1 MSIEQLEGGLTR
13 HSRKCPICE
22 ASCGVLVTVDPA
34 QRRVVD
40 IRGNENDPL
49 SRGFVCPK
57 SQGMKVLRDDRD
69 VLTRPLL
76 RRGRDFEEIS
86 WEAAF
91 EMAGE
96 RFREI
101 AKKHGAD
108 ANALYV
114 GNPLAHNPA
123 ALLYTLSTAMALG
136 TRSLFSSTSVDH
148 MPKVLSTGLLFGD
161 QSLIPVPDVE
171 RTDYLLILGAN
182 PVVSGGS
189 LMTAPG
195 FGRRIEEIRERG
207 GQVVVVDPR
216 RTETAAFASRHVPI
230 RPGTDPYFLL
240 GLLRVIFDEELQRFG
255 RLEAHMN
262 GAEEV
267 AALARSFS
275 LADLASASGIEEGV
289 IVELARGFAGA
300 PSAACYG
307 RTGSSQQPF
316 GSVTSW
322 LIDVVNAVT
331 GNLDRPGGAMIPM
344 GVTPSIFLNE
354 RYVDGVG
361 PQHRYFSRVR
371 GLPECAGQLPVVTMA
386 EEMLTPGP
394 GQIRGLLTICANPV
408 ITAPNGPKLSEAL
421 ASLEFMVSCDIYLG
435 ETSRHADLILPG
447 SGHLERSDWPI
458 FTSTLQVRHVAKW
471 VDKVFEPPAGTRT
484 DGEIMLG
491 LAASIAG
498 IAPQAMDDA
507 LANHFM
513 TGAQAAGG
521 LRGKSI
527 DEAAALLENQQGSDR
542 IYEILLRTHHFGDKF
557 GAVPD
562 GLTFAKVK
570 AADDGLDMGPL
581 FERLPQALGTPS
593 GKIELAPAL
602 LMNEAPRLREAL
614 AGYRDPTSMIMIG
627 RRQLHSINSWMH
639 NIRAFNR
646 GPDKCVA
653 LLHPGDASR
662 LHVKTGDRIEISR
675 RGKSIVVPVT
685 VSDEIMPGVVSLPHG
700 WGHDQSDTRLSY
712 ASTRPGVNSNVVA
725 SEFDSD
731 VPSGNAVLTGFT
743 VNVVRVAEPASM
755 PALTTA

>member
-1 MSIEQLEGGLTR
+1 MSIEHLEGGLTR
-13 HSRKCPICE
+13 HARKCPICE
-22 ASCGVLVTVDPA
+22 ASCGVLVTVDTA
-34 QRRVVD
+34 QRKVID
-40 IRGNENDPL
+40 IRGDESDPL

-57 SQGMKVLRDDRD
+57 SQGMKLLRDDRD

-76 RRGRDFEEIS
+76 RRGKDFEEIS
-86 WEAAF
+86 WDAAYL
-91 EMAGE
+91 MAGE

-114 GNPLAHNPA
+114 GNPLAHNPGG
-123 ALLYTLSTAMALG
+123 LLYTLSCAMALG
-136 TRSLFSSTSVDH
+136 SRSLFSSTSVDH

-161 QSLIPVPDVE
+161 QSLIPVPDLD

-182 PVVSGGS
+182 PAISGGS

-195 FGRRIEEIRERG
+195 FGRRMEEIRARG
-207 GQVVVVDPR
+207 GQIIVVDPR
-216 RTETAAFASRHVPI
+216 RSETAEMANRHLPI

-240 GLLRVIFDEELQRFG
+240 GLLRVIFDENLAKPG

-262 GAEEV
+262 GLHEIAE
-267 AALARSFS
+267 LARSFS
-275 LADLASASGIEEGV
+275 LDDLAAASGIEAIV
-289 IVELARGFAGA
+289 IREIARGFARA

-322 LIDVVNAVT
+322 LIDVINAVT

-344 GVTPSIFLNE
+344 GITPSIFLNE

-361 PQHRYFSRVR
+361 PHHRWHSRVR

-394 GQIRGLLTICANPV
+394 GQIRGLITICANPV
-408 ITAPNGPKLSEAL
+408 ITSPNGPRLSQAL
-421 ASLEFMVSCDIYLG
+421 AGLEFMVSCDLYLG

-447 SGHLERSDWPI
+447 SGHLDRSDWPI

-471 VDKVFEPPAGTRT
+471 VDKVFAPAPGTRT
-484 DGEIMLG
+484 DGEIMLS

-498 IAPQAMDDA
+498 TSEQALDDA
-507 LANHFM
+507 LAAHFM
-513 TGAQAAGG
+513 QLASTSGG
-521 LRGKSI
+521 LGGKSV
-527 DEAAALLENQQGSDR
+527 EQACALLENRQGSDR

-557 GAVPD
+557 GAVPE
-562 GLTFAKVK
+562 GLNFGKVK
-570 AADDGLDMGPL
+570 AADHGIDMGPL

-593 GKIELAPAL
+593 GRIELAPQL

-614 AGYRDPTSMIMIG
+614 AGYIDPASMIMIG

-639 NIRAFNR
+639 NIRSFNR
-646 GPDKCVA
+646 GPDKCFA
-653 LLHPGDASR
+653 LLHPADAARLGIDSGD
-662 LHVKTGDRIEISR
+662 HIEISR
-675 RGKSIVVPVT
+675 RDKCIVVPVT

-700 WGHDQSDTRLSY
+700 WGHDVAETRLNY
-712 ASTRPGVNSNVVA
+712 ARTRPGVNSNIVA
-725 SEFDSD
+725 SEFDID
-731 VPSGNAVLTGFT
+731 LPSGNAVLTGFT
-743 VNVVRVAEPASM
+743 VGVARRAAAAVTPAV
-755 PALTTA
+755 AA

>member
-1 MSIEQLEGGLTR
+1 MSIEHLEGGLTR

-22 ASCGVLVTVDPA
+22 ASCGVLVTVDQA
-34 QRRVVD
+34 QRKVID
-40 IRGNENDPL
+40 IRGNESDPL

-69 VLTRPLL
+69 VLTRPLR
-76 RRGRDFEEIS
+76 RRGKDFEEIG
-86 WEAAF
+86 WDEAF
-91 EMAGE
+91 ELAGE
-96 RFREI
+96 RFRDI
-101 AKKHGAD
+101 ARKRGAD

-123 ALLYTLSTAMALG
+123 ALLYTLSCAMAMG
-136 TRSLFSSTSVDH
+136 SRSLFSSTSVDH

-182 PVVSGGS
+182 PAVSGGS

-195 FGRRIEEIRERG
+195 FERRIGEIRQRG

-216 RTETAAFASRHVPI
+216 RTETAALANRHVPI

-240 GLLRVIFDEELQRFG
+240 GLLRVIFDENLAKPG
-255 RLEAHMN
+255 RLEAHMA
-262 GAEEV
+262 GISEV
-267 AALARSFS
+267 VELARSFPLS
-275 LADLASASGIEEGV
+275 DLAAASGIGTDV
-289 IVELARGFAGA
+289 IAELACGFASA
-300 PSAACYG
+300 PAAACYG

-354 RYVDGVG
+354 RYVNGVG
-361 PQHRYFSRVR
+361 PHHRYFSRVR
-371 GLPECAGQLPVVTMA
+371 ALPEVAGQFPVVTMA
-386 EEMLTPGP
+386 EEILTPGP

-408 ITAPNGPKLSEAL
+408 ITSPNGARLSEAL
-421 ASLEFMVSCDIYLG
+421 ASLDFMVSCDIYVG

-471 VDKVFEPPAGTRT
+471 VDKVFEALPGTRT
-484 DGEIMLG
+484 DGQILLG

-498 IAPQAMDDA
+498 TSTSAIDNA
-507 LANHFM
+507 LAGHFLQ
-513 TGAQAAGG
+513 GAEAAGG
-521 LRGKSI
+521 LGGKTVA
-527 DEAAALLENQQGSDR
+527 EAAALLENQQGSDR

-557 GAVPD
+557 GAAPD
-562 GLTFAKVK
+562 GLTFSKVK
-570 AADDGLDMGPL
+570 AADAGLDMGPL

-593 GKIELAPAL
+593 GKIELAPEL
-602 LMNEAPRLREAL
+602 LMKEVPRLREAL
-614 AGYRDPTSMIMIG
+614 AGYIDPSSMIMIG

-646 GPDKCVA
+646 GPDKCTA
-653 LLHPGDASR
+653 LLHSTDAER
-662 LHVKTGDRIEISR
+662 LQVGNGDRIEISR
-675 RGKSIVVPVT
+675 RGRSIVVPVT
-685 VSDEIMPGVVSLPHG
+685 VSEEIMPGVVSLPHG
-700 WGHDQSDTRLSY
+700 WGHDVSETRLSY
-712 ASTRPGVNSNVVA
+712 ARTRPGVNSNVVA
-725 SEFDSD
+725 SELDID
-731 VPSGNAVLTGFT
+731 VPSGNAVLTGFAVGVMRAAT
-743 VNVVRVAEPASM
+743 RGVTSSLSAA
-755 PALTTA
+755 